1 MRGMEEAGD
10 PSYRAAAALACA
22 PGVGKPARS
31 PAGVA
36 GGRCGRKATGLASGV
51 GRAEREGRLARGV
64 TRGRADVRA
73 QAVRVRGR
81 GAGPRGERAEAG
93 PCGAGSS
100 GSLRGP
106 RWQAERGGELGP
118 GKELG
123 LPSVGPTGRG
133 ERARPGC

>member
-1 MRGMEEAGD
+1 MEEAGD

-81 GAGPRGERAEAG
+81 GAGP
-93 PCGAGSS
+93 CGAS
-100 GSLRGP
+100 GSGPKRGNK
-106 RWQAERGGELGP
+106 LG
-118 GKELG
+118 LG
-123 LPSVGPTGRG
+123 LPWAGIWGWLGFLGRVWFSISIFSFFSISK
-133 ERARPGC
+133 PIKV